1 MTAKIRPIT
10 AQETYAIR
18 KAILWPNGPEHM
30 IVIAEDDLPS
40 TQHFGLFDG
49 DIHFGVISLF
59 TTDDGRMQFRKFAL
73 LKDYQGQGAGSDLL
87 NYVIELARAQNI
99 TQLWCNARVDACPFY
114 QRFEFSFKPDS
125 FFKSDIEYKIA
136 YRDF

>member
-1 MTAKIRPIT
+1 MTVIIRPII

-30 IVIAEDDLPS
+30 IVIADDDLPS

-59 TTDDGRMQFRKFAL
+59 NTDDGRMQFRKFAL

-87 NYVIELARAQNI
+87 NYVIKLARKQNVS
-99 TQLWCNARVDACPFY
+99 QLWCNARVDACPFY
-114 QRFEFSFKPDS
+114 QRFGFSFKPDS